1 MVYTS
6 VFILND
12 WWKNATALKYKKKK
26 LLDMYFTF
34 LIVMMYP
41 SAGGIHSDMRWL
53 FNIETRWNF
62 QKQWRWIAS
71 LKGALH
77 RGRGGKDTE
86 RIFIHWRQPDF
97 FSFLKA
103 SPPANACSSLYW
115 NPITCT
121 CTYIPCSWAAGCT
134 SNAVSTCFSMRGRLL
149 SKLHSLDCSGPV
161 IGHEINI
168 GIDRP

>member
-1 MVYTS
+1 
-6 VFILND
+6 
-12 WWKNATALKYKKKK
+12 
-26 LLDMYFTF
+26 MYFTF
-34 LIVMMYP
+34 LIVIMYP
-41 SAGGIHSDMRWL
+41 SAGGIHCDMRWL
-53 FNIETRWNF
+53 FNIESRWNF

-71 LKGALH
+71 LKGCCI
-77 RGRGGKDTE
+77 GEEEE
-86 RIFIHWRQPDF
+86 RIVKESSSAEGNRIF
-97 FSFLKA
+97 FRFLKA

-149 SKLHSLDCSGPV
+149 SKLHSLDCSGSV

-168 GIDRP
+168 GIDQP